1 MTRQHFSLRA
11 LPAALALIGLLPI
24 PGGAAVHSFTGVN
37 SGSWSD
43 AANWTGGLPVI
54 GGELLLDSATRP
66 ATFNDIASGFTLLG
80 LTLGANAP
88 APTLTGNTLRFQGD
102 GAYLRMLSD
111 GGHAAVDNTLAL
123 NSTLHLSGGPSD
135 ASQLLL
141 GGNISG
147 GGGLT
152 VLSGRTVLSGNNSF
166 SGATTVAAGAALGI
180 AGGALAGTSGIQV
193 AHRGELQLVSADG
206 FTALNKPIALGG
218 RLSSGAQVLPTLFGP
233 VPGATVGGAIT
244 LTDSAEILAFTHSQA
259 SEVIF
264 PVTGAIDLAGK
275 SLTLRASGKG
285 SRLDVA
291 SIGGSGRVVVQPDIG
306 SVNVGSVD
314 MTGELV
320 LRPGSGA
327 IDVGPVKLTGPLTAT
342 GTSGS
347 ATVRSVAGNGRVLVD
362 FDQGFGKLVITGA
375 LDGQHDLEVRSGT
388 LDLRTVVPLNF
399 TGQITLSG
407 EGTLSLGRESYL
419 SSASRVLSFENGG
432 RLVLRDGF
440 GLARAITTTGGMGVL
455 ELGGFANM
463 VSSNITGDGGFAFVG
478 GVVTAT
484 GNNTFAGGLGVFN
497 DGSVNAAGQPN
508 TTTLRFNDDGNLG
521 LAGAGITLGGGL
533 ALPDGYDL
541 SRPLTLVGNAA
552 NLTGSGD
559 HTIASTI
566 TGDGRL
572 NLGGAARYVLT
583 GTSAHTG
590 GVALAGQSN
599 GQAAVLV
606 IDSDARLGA
615 ASGVLNIGRAS
626 GIFTLP
632 GTLVA
637 AGNLDIAAT
646 RSTTFRAMTVDTNG
660 FDVVFNQPI
669 AGRGMTKAGAGI
681 WALNTANSDSSG
693 DNLVNVLQG
702 TLSLGVDE
710 ALGSRSLIDI
720 VADGRLTLNGH
731 VLTATSLNSA
741 DGSTVDLG
749 AGGTL
754 RPLFGSLDGQVT
766 GQGQLLIG
774 RDGFSPGAVT
784 LNGANSFAG
793 SIVVSQGSRL
803 TVGDVDA
810 LGAAGNLLRLDNG
823 TLEAGNRLAAPLV
836 ITDAMNLQ
844 IGAGGAGFVSGGQSV
859 VIERALTGAL
869 ALSLQGGS
877 MPGSSD
883 KYDVRLANRNNS
895 FTGDLQLGDP
905 QGFGSAVLGITADGS
920 LGAAGNRLIL
930 GKSFFDGETTRSA
943 QGGLRAWDSLTLGP
957 TRTVLLDGEAGSTA
971 GFIDTNGHTLVVA
984 GGIGELQSGLGLI
997 KTGEGTLVLNGQQA
1011 YTGLTTVEAG
1021 TLGGHGEVAQLA
1033 VQAATLAPG
1042 ESAGLFSVRQDV
1054 SFSSAAQLSIELGG
1068 LLRGSGYDALNV
1080 GGSVDLGVDTR
1091 LHLGFINGFVA
1102 TAGQQFQL
1110 IQADGGL
1117 FGHFANVA
1125 DGARLLTADGSGSF
1139 LVQYGNGQG
1148 LVISDF
1154 QAAAVP
1160 EPSTWALLLAGA
1172 GLLAWRRRAAGRAA
1186 APAAETTTMRGH

>member
-1 MTRQHFSLRA
+1 MRIHRQLILRA
-11 LPAALALIGLLPI
+11 LPAALALIGLLPM

-37 SGSWSD
+37 SGSWND
-43 AANWTGGLPVI
+43 AANWTSGLPVI
-54 GGELLLDSATRP
+54 GGELLLDSAARP
-66 ATFNDIASGFTLLG
+66 ATFNDIAGGFTLLG

-111 GGHAAVDNTLAL
+111 AGHAVVDNALAL
-123 NSTLHLSGGPSD
+123 NSTLHISGGPSD
-135 ASQLLL
+135 SSQLLL
-141 GGNISG
+141 GGAISG

-193 AHRGELQLVSADG
+193 AHGGELQLVSADG
-206 FTALNKPIALGG
+206 FTSLNKPIALGG
-218 RLSSGAQVLPTLFGP
+218 RLSSGAQTIPFILGSL
-233 VPGATVGGAIT
+233 PGAAVGSAIT

-264 PVTGAIDLAGK
+264 PVTGAIDLAGQ
-275 SLTLRASGKG
+275 SLTLRANGTG

-306 SVNVGSVD
+306 AVNVGSVD

-327 IDVGPVKLTGPLTAT
+327 IDVGPVKLTGPLTAS
-342 GTSGS
+342 GTSGQ
-347 ATVRSVAGNGRVLVD
+347 ATVRSLAGNGRVLVD
-362 FDQGFGKLVITGA
+362 FDQAFGALVITGA
-375 LDGQHDLEVRSGT
+375 LDGQHDLDVRSGT

-399 TGQITLSG
+399 TGQITLRG
-407 EGTLSLGRESYL
+407 DGTLSLGRESYL
-419 SSASRVLSFENGG
+419 GSASPVLSFESGG
-432 RLVLRDGF
+432 RLELRDGF
-440 GLARAITTTGGMGVL
+440 NLTRNITTTGGLAVLSMG
-455 ELGGFANM
+455 GANNI
-463 VSSNITGDGGFAFVG
+463 VSSNITGDGGFAVG
-478 GVVTAT
+478 GNLTLT
-484 GNNTFAGGLGVFN
+484 GNNSFAGGLVIFN
-497 DGSVNAAGQPN
+497 DGSINAAGQPN
-508 TTTLRFNDDGNLG
+508 QSIVRFVHDGNLG
-521 LAGAGITLGGGL
+521 AAGQGITLQGGL
-533 ALPDGYDL
+533 VLPDGYDL
-541 SRPLTLVGNAA
+541 SRPLTLQGNLA

-559 HTIASTI
+559 HRISSNI

-583 GTSAHTG
+583 GTNTHTG
-590 GVALAGQSN
+590 GVALAGQAS

-646 RSTTFRAMTVDTNG
+646 RSTTFRSMTVNTNG

-669 AGRGMTKAGAGI
+669 AGRGMTKAGAGT
-681 WALNTANSDSSG
+681 WRLNTANSDASG
-693 DNLVNVLQG
+693 DNLVSVLQG

-720 VADGRLTLNGH
+720 ATDGRLTLNGH
-731 VLTATSLNSA
+731 ALTATSLNSA

-774 RDGFSPGAVT
+774 REGFSPGAVT

-793 SIVVSQGSRL
+793 AIVVSHGSRL
-803 TVGDVDA
+803 AVGHVDA
-810 LGAAGNLLRLDNG
+810 LGAVGNLLRLDNG
-823 TLEAGNRLAAPLV
+823 TLEATNRLAAPLV

-844 IGAGGAGFVSGGQSV
+844 IGAGGAGFVAGGQSI
-859 VIERALTGAL
+859 VIERTLAGPL
-869 ALSLQGGS
+869 ALSIQGGS
-877 MPGSSD
+877 MPGSSE
-883 KYDVRLANRNNS
+883 KIDVRLANRNNT

-905 QGFGSAVLGITADGS
+905 QGFGNAVLGITADGS

-930 GKSFFDGETTRSA
+930 GKSFYDGESTRIA
-943 QGGLRAWDSLTLGP
+943 QGGLRAWDSLSLAA
-957 TRTVLLDGEAGSTA
+957 TRTMLLDGASGDSA
-971 GFIDTNGHTLVVA
+971 GFIDTNGHSVVLNNS
-984 GGIGELQSGLGLI
+984 IGELKSELGLV
-997 KTGEGTLVLNGQQA
+997 KTGEGTLVVNGAQA
-1011 YTGLTTVEAG
+1011 YTGLTQVEQG
-1021 TLGGHGEVAQLA
+1021 TLAGHGEVQRLA

-1042 ESAGLFSVRQDV
+1042 ERAGLFGVRGDL
-1054 SFSSAAQLSIELGG
+1054 SFSSGALLAMELGG
-1068 LLRGSGYDALNV
+1068 TLRGSGYDALDV
-1080 GGSVDLGVDTR
+1080 GGSVDLGADTV
-1091 LHLGFINGFVA
+1091 LQLSFIDGFTA

-1110 IQADGGL
+1110 ISAGGGL
-1117 FGHFANVA
+1117 FGQFANVA
-1125 DGARLLTADGSGSF
+1125 NGGRLLTADGAGSF
-1139 LVQYGNGQG
+1139 IVHYGDAQG
-1148 LVISDF
+1148 LLLSDF
-1154 QAAAVP
+1154 SAAAVP
-1160 EPSTWALLLAGA
+1160 EPGSWALLLAGA
-1172 GLLAWRRRAAGRAA
+1172 GLLAWRRRRAG
-1186 APAAETTTMRGH
+1186 

>member
-1 MTRQHFSLRA
+1 MLTVRRPSALARSAPLALRT
-11 LPAALALIGLLPI
+11 LPALLAIVGVLPA
-24 PGGAAVHSFTGVN
+24 PGGAAVHTFTGVN

-66 ATFNDIASGFTLLG
+66 ATFNDIAGGFTLLG

-111 GGHAAVDNTLAL
+111 GGHAVVDNTLAL

-152 VLSGRTVLSGNNSF
+152 VLTGRTVLSGNNSF

-180 AGGALAGTSGIQV
+180 AGGALAGTSSVQV
-193 AHRGELQLVSADG
+193 AHGGELQLVSADG
-206 FTALNKPIALGG
+206 FTSLNKPIALGG
-218 RLSSGAQVLPTLFGP
+218 RLSSGAQVLPTILGP
-233 VPGATVGGAIT
+233 LPGATVGGAIT

-264 PVTGAIDLAGK
+264 PVTGAIDLAGQ

-306 SVNVGSVD
+306 TVKVGSVD
-314 MTGELV
+314 MRGELV

-327 IDVGPVKLTGPLTAT
+327 IDVGAVALAGPLTAS

-347 ATVRSVAGNGRVLVD
+347 ATVGSLAGNGRVLVD
-362 FDQGFGKLVITGA
+362 FEQRFGRLVIIGA

-419 SSASRVLSFENGG
+419 GSASPVLSFENGG
-432 RLVLRDGF
+432 RLELRDGF
-440 GLARAITTTGGMGVL
+440 NLRRNITTSGGLASLSMGG
-455 ELGGFANM
+455 ATNI
-463 VSSNITGDGGFAFVG
+463 VSSDITGDGGF
-478 GVVTAT
+478 GVSGNLTLT
-484 GNNTFAGGLGVFN
+484 GSNSFSGGLVIFN
-497 DGSVNAAGQPN
+497 DGSINAAGQPN
-508 TTTLRFNDDGNLG
+508 QSIVRFFHDGNLG
-521 LAGAGITLGGGL
+521 AAGQGITMSGGL
-533 ALPDGYDL
+533 VLPDGYDL
-541 SRPLTLVGNAA
+541 SRPLTLQGKLAH
-552 NLTGSGD
+552 LTGSGD
-559 HTIASTI
+559 HRISSNI

-572 NLGGAARYVLT
+572 NLGGAARYELT
-583 GTSAHTG
+583 GTNTHTG
-590 GVALAGQSN
+590 GVALAGQAN
-599 GQAAVLV
+599 GQAAALV
-606 IDSDARLGA
+606 IDSDARLGS

-669 AGRGMTKAGAGI
+669 AGRGMSKAGAGT
-681 WALNTANSDSSG
+681 WSLNTANSDSSG

-710 ALGSRSLIDI
+710 ALGSRSLVD
-720 VADGRLTLNGH
+720 VGAGSRLALNGH
-731 VLTATSLNSA
+731 VLTAISLNSVE
-741 DGSTVDLG
+741 GSTVDLG

-754 RPLFGSLDGQVT
+754 RPLFGSLDGALI
-766 GQGQLLIG
+766 GQGQLRIG

-793 SIVVSQGSRL
+793 AIVVSHGSRL
-803 TVGDVDA
+803 TVGHVAA
-810 LGAAGNLLRLDNG
+810 LGAASNRLTLDQG
-823 TLEAGNRLAAPLV
+823 TLEASNRLAAPLV
-836 ITDAMNLQ
+836 ISDGMNLQ
-844 IGAGGAGFVSGGQSV
+844 IGAGGAGFVAGGQSI
-859 VIERALTGAL
+859 VIERAMSGPL
-869 ALSLQGGS
+869 ALSIQGGS
-877 MPGSSD
+877 MPWSSE
-883 KYDVRLANRNNS
+883 KIDVRLAHRNNT

-905 QGFGSAVLGITADGS
+905 QGFGGAVLGITAEGS

-930 GKSFFDGETTRSA
+930 GKSLFDGESTRSA

-957 TRTVLLDGEAGSTA
+957 TRTVLLDGTSGDLA
-971 GFIDTNGHTLVVA
+971 GFIDTNGHTVVLNNS
-984 GGIGELQSGLGLI
+984 IGERASDLGLL
-997 KTGEGTLVLNGQQA
+997 KTGTGTLVLNGVQA
-1011 YTGLTTVEAG
+1011 YTGLTLVEAG
-1021 TLGGHGEVAQLA
+1021 TLGGRGEVERLA

-1042 ESAGLFSVRQDV
+1042 DSAGLFSVRQDL
-1054 SFSSAAQLSIELGG
+1054 SFSGGALLSLTLGG
-1068 LLRGSGYDALNV
+1068 PGRDNGHGALSVGTLL
-1080 GGSVDLGVDTR
+1080 DLGQDSTLR
-1091 LHLGFINGFVA
+1091 LSLGQGFSVQ
-1102 TAGQQFQL
+1102 AGQQFDLLDWGSLHGQFSMIDSSGLALAPGLQL
-1110 IQADGGL
+1110 DVSRLYIDGVVG
-1117 FGHFANVA
+1117 V
-1125 DGARLLTADGSGSF
+1125 T
-1139 LVQYGNGQG
+1139 
-1148 LVISDF
+1148 
-1154 QAAAVP
+1154 AVP
-1160 EPSTWALLLAGA
+1160 EPQSWAMLLSGLL
-1172 GLLAWRRRAAGRAA
+1172 GLLAWRRRQQR
-1186 APAAETTTMRGH
+1186 PA

>member
-1 MTRQHFSLRA
+1 MRIHRHLALRA
-11 LPAALALIGLLPI
+11 LPAALALIGLQPI
-24 PGGAAVHSFTGVN
+24 PGGATVHSFTGVN
-37 SGSWSD
+37 SGSWND
-43 AANWTGGLPVI
+43 AANWSGGLPVI

-66 ATFNDIASGFTLLG
+66 ATFNDIAGGFTLLG

-111 GGHAAVDNTLAL
+111 AGHAVVDNALAL

-141 GGNISG
+141 GGDISG

-166 SGATTVAAGAALGI
+166 TGATTVAAGATLGI
-180 AGGALAGTSGIQV
+180 AGSALAGTSGIQV
-193 AHRGELQLVSADG
+193 AHGGELQLVSTDG
-206 FTALNKPIALGG
+206 FTSLNKPIALGG
-218 RLSSGAQVLPTLFGP
+218 RLSSSAQVVPTLFGP
-233 VPGATVGGAIT
+233 LPGATVRSAIT

-264 PVTGAIDLAGK
+264 PVTGAIDLAGQ
-275 SLTLRASGKG
+275 SLTLRASGTG

-291 SIGGSGRVVVQPDIG
+291 SIAGSGRVVVQPEIG
-306 SVNVGSVD
+306 TVNVGTVD

-320 LRPGSGA
+320 LRPVSGA
-327 IDVGPVKLTGPLTAT
+327 IDVGAVTLTGPLTAS
-342 GTSGS
+342 GTSGP
-347 ATVRSVAGNGRVLVD
+347 ATVRSLAGNGRVLVD
-362 FDQGFGKLVITGA
+362 FDERFGALVITGA

-399 TGQITLSG
+399 TGQITLRGDGS
-407 EGTLSLGRESYL
+407 LSLGRESYL
-419 SSASRVLSFENGG
+419 SSASPVLTFENGG

-440 GLARAITTTGGMGVL
+440 GLARAITTSGGMGVL
-455 ELGGFANM
+455 ELGGFANT

-497 DGSVNAAGQPN
+497 DGSVNAAGQLN

-541 SRPLTLVGNAA
+541 SRPLKLVGNAA

-559 HTIASTI
+559 HVIASNI

-583 GTSAHTG
+583 GTDTHTG

-615 ASGVLNIGRAS
+615 TGGVLNIGRSS
-626 GIFTLP
+626 GFFTLP

-646 RSTTFRAMTVDTNG
+646 RSTSFRAMTVDTNG

-669 AGRGMTKAGAGI
+669 AGLGMTKAGAGT
-681 WALNTANSDSSG
+681 WTLNTANSDTSG
-693 DNLVNVLQG
+693 DNLVSVLQG

-710 ALGSRSLIDI
+710 ALGSRSLVDI
-720 VADGRLTLNGH
+720 AADGRLALNGH

-741 DGSTVDLG
+741 AGSTVDLG

-754 RPLFGSLDGQVT
+754 RPLFGSLEGALM

-793 SIVVSQGSRL
+793 SIIVSHGSRL
-803 TVGDVDA
+803 TVGHVEA
-810 LGAAGNLLRLDNG
+810 LGAATNRLTLDNG
-823 TLEAGNRLAAPLV
+823 ALEASNRLAAPLV

-844 IGAGGAGFVSGGQSV
+844 IGTGGAGFVAGGQSIV
-859 VIERALTGAL
+859 VERALTGAL
-869 ALSLQGGS
+869 ALSIQGGS
-877 MPGSSD
+877 SSE
-883 KYDVRLANRNNS
+883 KIDVRLANRNNT

-930 GKSFFDGETTRSA
+930 GKSFYDGESTRIA
-943 QGGLRAWDSLTLGP
+943 QGGLRAWDSLALAA
-957 TRTVLLDGEAGSTA
+957 TRTVLLDGASGDFA
-971 GFIDTNGHTLVVA
+971 GFIDTNGHTVVLNNS
-984 GGIGELQSGLGLI
+984 IGELQSGLGLV
-997 KTGEGTLVLNGQQA
+997 KTGEGTLVVNGAQA
-1011 YTGLTTVEAG
+1011 YTGLTQVEQG
-1021 TLGGHGEVAQLA
+1021 TLGGHGTLERLA
-1033 VQAATLAPG
+1033 VQAAELAPG
-1042 ESAGLFSVRQDV
+1042 ESAGLLTVRQDL
-1054 SFSSAAQLSIELGG
+1054 SFSSGALLSMELGG
-1068 LLRGSGYDALNV
+1068 LLRGTGYDALDV
-1080 GGSVDLGVDTR
+1080 GGSVDLGGDTV
-1091 LHLGFINGFVA
+1091 LNLSFIGGFTA
-1102 TAGQQFQL
+1102 LAGQSFEL
-1110 IQADGGL
+1110 IHADGGV
-1117 FGHFANVA
+1117 FGQFANVA
-1125 DGARLLTADGSGSF
+1125 DGARLLMADGSGSF
-1139 LVQYGNGQG
+1139 VVHYGNGTS
-1148 LVISDF
+1148 LVLSDF
-1154 QAAAVP
+1154 STAAAVP
-1160 EPSTWALLLAGA
+1160 EPSSWALLLGGA
-1172 GLLAWRRRAAGRAA
+1172 GLLAWRRRRR
-1186 APAAETTTMRGH
+1186 ETKQ

>member
-1 MTRQHFSLRA
+1 MRHFTLRA
-11 LPAALALIGLLPI
+11 LPAALALLGLLPA
-24 PGGAAVHSFTGVN
+24 PGGAAVHSFTGTN
-37 SGSWSD
+37 SGSWND
-43 AANWTGGLPVI
+43 AANWSGGLPVI

-66 ATFNDIASGFTLLG
+66 ATFNDIAGGFTLLG

-111 GGHAAVDNTLAL
+111 AGHAVVDNALAL
-123 NSTLHLSGGPSD
+123 NSTLQITGGPSD

-141 GGNISG
+141 RGDISG

-180 AGGALAGTSGIQV
+180 AGNALAGTSGIQV
-193 AHRGELQLVSADG
+193 AHGGELQLVSADG
-206 FTALNKPIALGG
+206 FTSLNKPIALGG
-218 RLSSGAQVLPTLFGP
+218 RLSSSAEVLPTLFGP
-233 VPGATVGGAIT
+233 VPGASVGGAIT

-264 PVTGAIDLAGK
+264 PVTGAIDLAGQ
-275 SLTLRASGKG
+275 SLTLQASGKG

-327 IDVGPVKLTGPLTAT
+327 IDVGAVTLAGPLTAS

-347 ATVRSVAGNGRVLVD
+347 ATVRSLAGNGRVLVD
-362 FDQGFGKLVITGA
+362 FDQAFGALVITGA

-399 TGQITLSG
+399 TGQITLRG

-419 SSASRVLSFENGG
+419 GSASPVLSFENGG
-432 RLVLRDGF
+432 RLELRDGF
-440 GLARAITTTGGMGVL
+440 NLTRNITTTGGLGTLSMGGVT
-455 ELGGFANM
+455 NI
-463 VSSNITGDGGFAFVG
+463 VSSHITGDGGF
-478 GVVTAT
+478 GVSGNLMLT
-484 GNNTFAGGLGVFN
+484 GNNSFSGGLVIFN

-508 TTTLRFNDDGNLG
+508 QTIVSFVHDGNLG
-521 LAGAGITLGGGL
+521 AAGRGITMSGGL
-533 ALPDGYDL
+533 VLPDGYDL
-541 SRPLTLVGNAA
+541 SRPLVLQGNLA
-552 NLTGSGD
+552 NLSGSGD
-559 HTIASTI
+559 HVISSTLS
-566 TGDGRL
+566 GDGRL

-583 GTSAHTG
+583 GTNTHTG

-606 IDSDARLGA
+606 IASDARLGA

-626 GIFTLP
+626 GLFTLP

-646 RSTTFRAMTVDTNG
+646 RSTSFRAMTVDTNG

-669 AGRGMTKAGAGI
+669 AGLGMTKAGAGT
-681 WALNTANSDSSG
+681 WTLNTANSDSSG

-720 VADGRLTLNGH
+720 AADGRLALNGH
-731 VLTATSLNSA
+731 ALTATSLNSA

-793 SIVVSQGSRL
+793 STIVSHGSRL
-803 TVGDVDA
+803 TVGHVDA

-823 TLEAGNRLAAPLV
+823 TLEASNRLAAPLV

-844 IGAGGAGFVSGGQSV
+844 IGAGGAGFVAGGQSIV
-859 VIERALTGAL
+859 VERALTGAL
-869 ALSLQGGS
+869 ALSIQGGS

-883 KYDVRLANRNNS
+883 KFDVRLAHRSNS

-930 GKSFFDGETTRSA
+930 GKSFYDGESTRIA

-957 TRTVLLDGEAGSTA
+957 TRTVLLDGASGDFA
-971 GFIDTNGHTLVVA
+971 GFIDTNGHTVVLNNS
-984 GGIGELQSGLGLI
+984 IGELQSGLGLV
-997 KTGEGTLVLNGQQA
+997 KTGEGTLVVNGQQA
-1011 YTGLTTVEAG
+1011 YTGLTAVEAG
-1021 TLGGHGEVAQLA
+1021 TLGGHGEVERLA

-1042 ESAGLFSVRQDV
+1042 ESAGLFSVRQNL
-1054 SFSSAAQLSIELGG
+1054 SFSSGAQLSIELGG
-1068 LLRGSGYDALNV
+1068 LLRGTGYDALNV
-1080 GGSVDLGVDTR
+1080 GGSVELGGDT
-1091 LHLGFINGFVA
+1091 LLSLSFINGFVA

-1117 FGHFANVA
+1117 FGNFANVA

-1139 LVQYGNGQG
+1139 LVHYGNGQG

-1160 EPSTWALLLAGA
+1160 EPSSWALLLSGA
-1172 GLLAWRRRAAGRAA
+1172 ALLAWRRRA
-1186 APAAETTTMRGH
+1186 TKQ